1 VLSSKNGLLRISA
14 ARDQA
19 PSARS
24 SAIADS
30 IDIPQGTTMSQV
42 FRYSDDT
49 LNAPLSSSAADAAP
63 AATILIVD
71 DHALLRVGI
80 VTSLGLVEN
89 VKLRL
94 LEASNLND
102 AMTIY
107 REDPNIALVLLDL
120 NMPDCKGLQG
130 LKQFLETFP
139 QARVAVISGTQDEFV
154 IGQVR
159 ALGAVGYVTKGQ
171 APRMMC
177 DTVLGL
183 LANSTGYGAGGMA
196 SNGFPRFPNA
206 SRYDR
211 VAELGPR
218 HLEIL
223 ELVLSGCSNQ
233 EISTATGLSLGTIK
247 NYVSTILLAL
257 DVKSR
262 SHLISLFR

>member
-1 VLSSKNGLLRISA
+1 MSPVSPPVVGSQQPTAMPRPALAAAALPTKVL
-14 ARDQA
+14 
-19 PSARS
+19 
-24 SAIADS
+24 
-30 IDIPQGTTMSQV
+30 V
-42 FRYSDDT
+42 
-49 LNAPLSSSAADAAP
+49 
-63 AATILIVD
+63 VD

-80 VTSLGLVEN
+80 VTSLGQIEHVQLQ
-89 VKLRL
+89 L
-94 LEASNLND
+94 LEAGNLSD
-102 AMTIY
+102 AIELY
-107 REDPNIALVLLDL
+107 RSHPDIALVLLDL
-120 NMPDCKGLQG
+120 NMPDSKGLQG

-139 QARVAVISGTQDEFV
+139 LAKVAVISGTQDEFV
-154 IGQVR
+154 IGHVR

-171 APRMMC
+171 APRAMS
-177 DTVLGL
+177 DIVLGL
-183 LANSTGYGAGGMA
+183 LGKPLAAEIGGTSSSA
-196 SNGFPRFPNA
+196 RFPRFPNS

>member
-1 VLSSKNGLLRISA
+1 MSHMLPYATAFGGATLAPRNHLADEPTRMMSKL
-14 ARDQA
+14 
-19 PSARS
+19 
-24 SAIADS
+24 
-30 IDIPQGTTMSQV
+30 
-42 FRYSDDT
+42 
-49 LNAPLSSSAADAAP
+49 
-63 AATILIVD
+63 LIVD
-71 DHALLRVGI
+71 DHALVRVGI
-80 VTSLGLVEN
+80 VTSLEAVDTAPLQ
-89 VKLRL
+89 LF
-94 LEASNLND
+94 EASTLHD
-102 AMTIY
+102 AMTLY
-107 REDPNIALVLLDL
+107 RNEPDIALVLLDL

-139 QARVAVISGTQDEFV
+139 EARVAVISGTQDEFV

-159 ALGAVGYVTKGQ
+159 ALGAVGYITKGQ
-171 APRMMC
+171 APHTMC
-177 DTVLGL
+177 DTVIGL
-183 LANSTGYGAGGMA
+183 LAAAQGNGNG
-196 SNGFPRFPNA
+196 GFPRFPSS

-233 EISTATGLSLGTIK
+233 EISTATSLSLGTIK

>member
-1 VLSSKNGLLRISA
+1 MSQML
-14 ARDQA
+14 
-19 PSARS
+19 PSATASIGAALAPRNHL
-24 SAIADS
+24 ADQ
-30 IDIPQGTTMSQV
+30 PARMMSK
-42 FRYSDDT
+42 
-49 LNAPLSSSAADAAP
+49 L
-63 AATILIVD
+63 LIVD
-71 DHALLRVGI
+71 DHALVRVGI
-80 VTSLGLVEN
+80 VTSLAAVEN
-89 VKLRL
+89 ANLQL
-94 LEASNLND
+94 FEASTLHD
-102 AMTIY
+102 AMELY
-107 REDPNIALVLLDL
+107 RAEPGIALVLLDL

-130 LKQFLETFP
+130 LKQFLGAFP

-171 APRMMC
+171 APGAMC
-177 DTVLGL
+177 DTVMGL
-183 LANSTGYGAGGMA
+183 LAATQSGNAG
-196 SNGFPRFPNA
+196 GFPRFPSS

>member
-1 VLSSKNGLLRISA
+1 
-14 ARDQA
+14 
-19 PSARS
+19 
-24 SAIADS
+24 
-30 IDIPQGTTMSQV
+30 MSQV
-42 FRYSDDT
+42 LSDM
-49 LNAPLSSSAADAAP
+49 ASRFGASAAPRNP
-63 AATILIVD
+63 AAEEPVRKMTKLLIVD
-71 DHALLRVGI
+71 DHALVRVGI
-80 VTSLGLVEN
+80 VTSLGAVEN
-89 VKLRL
+89 ANLQL
-94 LEASNLND
+94 LEASTLHD
-102 AMTIY
+102 ALELY
-107 REDPNIALVLLDL
+107 RSEPDIALVLLDL

-130 LKQFLETFP
+130 LKQFLEAFP
-139 QARVAVISGTQDEFV
+139 HARVAVISGTQDEFV

-171 APRMMC
+171 APRQMC
-177 DTVLGL
+177 DTVMGL
-183 LANSTGYGAGGMA
+183 VASAQGGSMA
-196 SNGFPRFPNA
+196 PFSRFPSS

>member
-1 VLSSKNGLLRISA
+1 MSHVAPITADSSGALAA
-14 ARDQA
+14 ARNRLTDE
-19 PSARS
+19 S
-24 SAIADS
+24 SRAM
-30 IDIPQGTTMSQV
+30 QK
-42 FRYSDDT
+42 
-49 LNAPLSSSAADAAP
+49 L
-63 AATILIVD
+63 LIVD
-71 DHALLRVGI
+71 DHALVRVGI
-80 VTSLGLVEN
+80 VTSLSAVEN
-89 VKLRL
+89 ASLQL
-94 LEASNLND
+94 LEASTLHD
-102 AMTIY
+102 AMTLY
-107 REDPNIALVLLDL
+107 RDEGDIALVLLDL

-130 LKQFLETFP
+130 LKQFLEAFP

-171 APRMMC
+171 APRQMC
-177 DTVLGL
+177 DTVIGL
-183 LANSTGYGAGGMA
+183 LNLGQGSAPS
-196 SNGFPRFPNA
+196 GFSRFPSS

>member
-1 VLSSKNGLLRISA
+1 MSPTSPAATDTSNDTVPDRLASA
-14 ARDQA
+14 D
-19 PSARS
+19 
-24 SAIADS
+24 
-30 IDIPQGTTMSQV
+30 
-42 FRYSDDT
+42 
-49 LNAPLSSSAADAAP
+49 AADAP
-63 AATILIVD
+63 LKVLVVD

-80 VTSLGLVEN
+80 VTSLRSIEHVN
-89 VKLRL
+89 LRL
-94 LEASNLND
+94 FEAGNLGD
-102 AMTIY
+102 AIEIY
-107 REDPNIALVLLDL
+107 RNEPDIALVLLDL
-120 NMPDCKGLQG
+120 NMPDSKGLQG
-130 LKQFLETFP
+130 LKQFVETFP
-139 QARVAVISGTQDEFV
+139 LAKVAVISGTQDEFV
-154 IGQVR
+154 IGHVR

-171 APRMMC
+171 DARAMS
-177 DTVLGL
+177 DIVLGL
-183 LANSTGYGAGGMA
+183 LGRPVPNELGGAR
-196 SNGFPRFPNA
+196 FPRFPNS

>member
-1 VLSSKNGLLRISA
+1 MSEVLQTSAGFTGELVAPRVDASGL
-14 ARDQA
+14 
-19 PSARS
+19 PSAK
-24 SAIADS
+24 
-30 IDIPQGTTMSQV
+30 V
-42 FRYSDDT
+42 
-49 LNAPLSSSAADAAP
+49 
-63 AATILIVD
+63 LIVD

-80 VTSLGLVEN
+80 VTSLSSIDHA
-89 VKLRL
+89 RL
-94 LEASNLND
+94 QMLEASNLHD
-102 AMTIY
+102 AMQIY
-107 REDPNIALVLLDL
+107 RGEPDISLVLLDL

-130 LKQFLETFP
+130 LKQFAEEFP
-139 QARVAVISGTQDEFV
+139 KARVAVISGTQDEFV
-154 IGQVR
+154 IGHVR

-171 APRMMC
+171 DPRAMCDIVLSLLGIAPRS
-177 DTVLGL
+177 DLG
-183 LANSTGYGAGGMA
+183 TGSSARV
-196 SNGFPRFPNA
+196 PRFPSS

>member
-1 VLSSKNGLLRISA
+1 
-14 ARDQA
+14 
-19 PSARS
+19 
-24 SAIADS
+24 
-30 IDIPQGTTMSQV
+30 MSQMLPYATASLGASV
-42 FRYSDDT
+42 
-49 LNAPLSSSAADAAP
+49 APRNHLVDETARKMSKL
-63 AATILIVD
+63 LIVD
-71 DHALLRVGI
+71 DHALVRVGI
-80 VTSLGLVEN
+80 VTSLGAIEN
-89 VKLRL
+89 ANLQL
-94 LEASNLND
+94 LEASTLHD
-102 AMTIY
+102 AMELY
-107 REDPNIALVLLDL
+107 RSEPDIKLVLLDL

-130 LKQFLETFP
+130 LKQFLEAFP

-171 APRMMC
+171 APHAMC
-177 DTVLGL
+177 DTVMGL
-183 LANSTGYGAGGMA
+183 LATAQGNAHA
-196 SNGFPRFPNA
+196 GFPRFPSS

-233 EISTATGLSLGTIK
+233 EISNATTLSLGTIK

>member
-1 VLSSKNGLLRISA
+1 MSSTLPYATDSIGSA
-14 ARDQA
+14 ALPRSRLADD
-19 PSARS
+19 PSR
-24 SAIADS
+24 
-30 IDIPQGTTMSQV
+30 
-42 FRYSDDT
+42 T
-49 LNAPLSSSAADAAP
+49 LSKL
-63 AATILIVD
+63 LIVD
-71 DHALLRVGI
+71 DHALVRVGI
-80 VTSLGLVEN
+80 VTSLGAVEN
-89 VKLRL
+89 ANLQL
-94 LEASNLND
+94 FEASTLHD
-102 AMTIY
+102 AMALY
-107 REDPNIALVLLDL
+107 RSEPGIALVLLDL

-130 LKQFLETFP
+130 LKQFLEAFP

-177 DTVLGL
+177 DTVMGL
-183 LANSTGYGAGGMA
+183 LAATQGGLPG
-196 SNGFPRFPNA
+196 GFPRFPSA

-233 EISTATGLSLGTIK
+233 EISTATTLSLGTIK

>member
-1 VLSSKNGLLRISA
+1 MTSISPA
-14 ARDQA
+14 TAA
-19 PSARS
+19 PS
-24 SAIADS
+24 
-30 IDIPQGTTMSQV
+30 
-42 FRYSDDT
+42 SDP
-49 LNAPLSSSAADAAP
+49 AAERPLPGGAP
-63 AATILIVD
+63 APTKVLVVD

-80 VTSLGLVEN
+80 VTSLQAIDQLD
-89 VKLRL
+89 LQL
-94 LEASNLND
+94 LEAGNLCD
-102 AMTIY
+102 AIEIY
-107 REDPNIALVLLDL
+107 RNEPDIALVLLDL
-120 NMPDCKGLQG
+120 NMPDSKGLQG
-130 LKQFLETFP
+130 LKQFVETFP
-139 QARVAVISGTQDEFV
+139 LAKVAVISGTQDEFV
-154 IGQVR
+154 IGHVR

-171 APRMMC
+171 DAHAMS
-177 DTVLGL
+177 DIVLGL
-183 LANSTGYGAGGMA
+183 LGRGAPNDLNGGAGR
-196 SNGFPRFPNA
+196 FPRFPNS

>member
-1 VLSSKNGLLRISA
+1 MSEALQTSAGFTGELVAPCLDDSGL
-14 ARDQA
+14 
-19 PSARS
+19 
-24 SAIADS
+24 
-30 IDIPQGTTMSQV
+30 
-42 FRYSDDT
+42 
-49 LNAPLSSSAADAAP
+49 P
-63 AATILIVD
+63 AAKVLIVD

-80 VTSLGLVEN
+80 VTSLSTIEHARLQ
-89 VKLRL
+89 L
-94 LEASNLND
+94 LEASNLHD
-102 AMTIY
+102 AMEIY
-107 REDPNIALVLLDL
+107 RREPDISLVLLDL

-130 LKQFLETFP
+130 LKQFAEEFP
-139 QARVAVISGTQDEFV
+139 KARVAVISGTQDEFV
-154 IGQVR
+154 IGHVR

-171 APRMMC
+171 DPGAMCDIVLNLLGIAPRG
-177 DTVLGL
+177 DLSS
-183 LANSTGYGAGGMA
+183 NSGGRA
-196 SNGFPRFPNA
+196 QRFPSS

>member
-1 VLSSKNGLLRISA
+1 MSSVLH
-14 ARDQA
+14 
-19 PSARS
+19 
-24 SAIADS
+24 
-30 IDIPQGTTMSQV
+30 T
-42 FRYSDDT
+42 
-49 LNAPLSSSAADAAP
+49 AADANRVP
-63 AATILIVD
+63 LPSPGAAAIPTGDAVPDVPKVLIVD

-80 VTSLGLVEN
+80 VTSLSAIEGTPLQ
-89 VKLRL
+89 L
-94 LEASNLND
+94 LEAGTLND
-102 AMTIY
+102 AIGTY
-107 REDPNIALVLLDL
+107 RAHPGISLVLLDL

-130 LKQFLETFP
+130 LKQFMETFP

-177 DTVLGL
+177 DIVVGL
-183 LANSTGYGAGGMA
+183 LSATPGGT
-196 SNGFPRFPNA
+196 SPGGPRFPRFP
-206 SRYDR
+206 SSSSYDR

-233 EISTATGLSLGTIK
+233 EISNATGLSLGTIK

-262 SHLISLFR
+262 SHLITLFR

>member
-1 VLSSKNGLLRISA
+1 MTEALRLNEGALA
-14 ARDQA
+14 ATQA
-19 PSARS
+19 
-24 SAIADS
+24 D
-30 IDIPQGTTMSQV
+30 
-42 FRYSDDT
+42 
-49 LNAPLSSSAADAAP
+49 
-63 AATILIVD
+63 ATILIVD

-80 VTSLGLVEN
+80 VTSLGSMDTVR
-89 VKLRL
+89 LRL
-94 LEASNLND
+94 LEASNLGD
-102 AMTIY
+102 AMQIY
-107 REDPNIALVLLDL
+107 RDDPDISLVLLDL

-130 LKQFLETFP
+130 LKQFLEAFP

-177 DTVLGL
+177 ETVLGL
-183 LANSTGYGAGGMA
+183 LGQAAGGYGAGPA
-196 SNGFPRFPNA
+196 SNAFPRSPHA

>member
-1 VLSSKNGLLRISA
+1 
-14 ARDQA
+14 
-19 PSARS
+19 
-24 SAIADS
+24 
-30 IDIPQGTTMSQV
+30 MSQV
-42 FRYSDDT
+42 LSQATDFSGAGHASHGQLAGDAKH
-49 LNAPLSSSAADAAP
+49 APTKL
-63 AATILIVD
+63 LIVD
-71 DHALLRVGI
+71 DHALVRVGI
-80 VTSLGLVEN
+80 VTSLAAVDEARLQ
-89 VKLRL
+89 L
-94 LEASNLND
+94 LEASTLSD
-102 AMTIY
+102 AIALY
-107 REDPNIALVLLDL
+107 RSEPGIALVLLDL

-130 LKQFLETFP
+130 LKQFLQAFP
-139 QARVAVISGTQDEFV
+139 QARVAVVSGTQDEFV

-159 ALGAVGYVTKGQ
+159 ALGAVGYITKGQ
-171 APRMMC
+171 APRAMC

-183 LANSTGYGAGGMA
+183 LAAAQGVA
-196 SNGFPRFPNA
+196 SSGFPRFPSS

-233 EISTATGLSLGTIK
+233 EISTATNLSLGTIK

>member
-1 VLSSKNGLLRISA
+1 MLPYATTPIGASMAHLADQPARMMSKL
-14 ARDQA
+14 
-19 PSARS
+19 
-24 SAIADS
+24 
-30 IDIPQGTTMSQV
+30 
-42 FRYSDDT
+42 
-49 LNAPLSSSAADAAP
+49 
-63 AATILIVD
+63 LIVD
-71 DHALLRVGI
+71 DHALVRLGI
-80 VTSLGLVEN
+80 VTSLGTVANANLQ
-89 VKLRL
+89 L
-94 LEASNLND
+94 LEASTLND
-102 AMTIY
+102 AITLY
-107 REDPNIALVLLDL
+107 RSEPDIALVLLDL

-130 LKQFLETFP
+130 LKQFLEAFP

-171 APRMMC
+171 APRAMC
-177 DTVLGL
+177 DTVMGL
-183 LANSTGYGAGGMA
+183 LASTQGNGNG
-196 SNGFPRFPNA
+196 GFPRFPSS

>member
-1 VLSSKNGLLRISA
+1 
-14 ARDQA
+14 
-19 PSARS
+19 
-24 SAIADS
+24 
-30 IDIPQGTTMSQV
+30 MSQV
-42 FRYSDDT
+42 LPYATASTGAFA
-49 LNAPLSSSAADAAP
+49 APLRTMSKL
-63 AATILIVD
+63 LIVD
-71 DHALLRVGI
+71 DHALVRLGI
-80 VTSLGLVEN
+80 VTSLAAVEN
-89 VKLRL
+89 AHLQL
-94 LEASNLND
+94 LEASTLND
-102 AMTIY
+102 AITLY
-107 REDPNIALVLLDL
+107 RNEPGIALVLLDL

-130 LKQFLETFP
+130 LKQFLEAFP

-171 APRMMC
+171 APRAMC
-177 DTVLGL
+177 DTVMGL
-183 LANSTGYGAGGMA
+183 LSASLGGAPG
-196 SNGFPRFPNA
+196 GFPRFPSS

>member
-1 VLSSKNGLLRISA
+1 MSPISQPANDLSA
-14 ARDQA
+14 AATATRA
-19 PSARS
+19 A
-24 SAIADS
+24 A
-30 IDIPQGTTMSQV
+30 
-42 FRYSDDT
+42 
-49 LNAPLSSSAADAAP
+49 LAADAP
-63 AATILIVD
+63 IKVLVVD

-80 VTSLGLVEN
+80 VTSLGLIEH
-89 VKLRL
+89 VKLQL
-94 LEASNLND
+94 LEAGNLGD
-102 AMTIY
+102 AIEIY
-107 REDPNIALVLLDL
+107 RGQPDIALVLLDL
-120 NMPDCKGLQG
+120 NMPDSKGLQG
-130 LKQFLETFP
+130 LKHFIETFP
-139 QARVAVISGTQDEFV
+139 LAKVAVISGTQDEFV
-154 IGQVR
+154 IGHVR

-171 APRMMC
+171 APRAMSEI
-177 DTVLGL
+177 VLGL
-183 LANSTGYGAGGMA
+183 LGKPLAADIANGTTA
-196 SNGFPRFPNA
+196 SARFPRFPNS

>member
-1 VLSSKNGLLRISA
+1 MSQMLPYATASIGASV
-14 ARDQA
+14 A
-19 PSARS
+19 PRNH
-24 SAIADS
+24 IADE
-30 IDIPQGTTMSQV
+30 PARMMSK
-42 FRYSDDT
+42 
-49 LNAPLSSSAADAAP
+49 L
-63 AATILIVD
+63 LIVD
-71 DHALLRVGI
+71 DHALVRVGI
-80 VTSLGLVEN
+80 VTSLEAVEN
-89 VKLRL
+89 AKLQL
-94 LEASNLND
+94 FEASTLTD
-102 AMTIY
+102 AIALY
-107 REDPNIALVLLDL
+107 RNEPDIALVLLDL

-130 LKQFLETFP
+130 LKQFLEAFP

-171 APRMMC
+171 APRAMC
-177 DTVLGL
+177 DTVMGL
-183 LANSTGYGAGGMA
+183 LAATQGNA
-196 SNGFPRFPNA
+196 SGGFPRFPSS